1 MLLIPLVT
9 GSWAGH
15 PTRERIGPLLLF
27 ATAALGLFCARTPLE
42 AWLGVSPQ
50 RAQNAAERAA
60 MLSSLLLYISV
71 SAAALAVLFWRARA
85 YGLLPLGAAAASVF
99 LAQGVLR
106 VRGRETRMMA
116 QFTGALGLTSTAAGA
131 YYLASGTFGT
141 TAVAVWAANWL
152 LAVNQIHYIQV
163 RIRSARAATR
173 GEKLARGRS
182 FLLAEML
189 TLLLLTFAW
198 RAGWLPALALWAFAP
213 LLVRGWAWFFARP
226 RPLEVRRLGV
236 SELLLALVFGVLFIL
251 GFQIAGV

>member
-15 PTRERIGPLLLF
+15 PTGERIGPLLLF

-42 AWLGVSPQ
+42 AWLGVSPL

-60 MLSSLLLYISV
+60 ILSSLLLYTSV

-85 YGLLPLGAAAASVF
+85 YGLLSLGAAAASVF
-99 LAQGVLR
+99 LAQGILR
-106 VRGRETRMMA
+106 IRGRETRMMA
-116 QFTGALGLTSTAAGA
+116 QLTGALGLTSTAAGA
-131 YYLASGTFGT
+131 YYLASGTFGG

-152 LAVNQIHYIQV
+152 LAVNQIHYVQI

-173 GEKLARGRS
+173 GEKLARGQN

-189 TLLLLTFAW
+189 TLLLLTLAW
-198 RAGWLPALALWAFAP
+198 RAGWLPALALCAFAP

-226 RPLEVRRLGV
+226 RPLEVRRLGT

-251 GFQIAGV
+251 GFQIPGA